1 MIAAVAAR
9 LVAAEPAGRGGPGAS
24 LSLNVHDTG
33 AGGFAS
39 PSAPSTTA
47 GEKSRSQSSMVMVEA
62 VVAAVVTWAVAVVAA
77 GSPLMVNVNG
87 AGEAARPEK
96 EKYPASFPSW

>member
-1 MIAAVAAR
+1 
-9 LVAAEPAGRGGPGAS
+9 
-24 LSLNVHDTG
+24 
-33 AGGFAS
+33 
-39 PSAPSTTA
+39 
-47 GEKSRSQSSMVMVEA
+47 MVMVEA